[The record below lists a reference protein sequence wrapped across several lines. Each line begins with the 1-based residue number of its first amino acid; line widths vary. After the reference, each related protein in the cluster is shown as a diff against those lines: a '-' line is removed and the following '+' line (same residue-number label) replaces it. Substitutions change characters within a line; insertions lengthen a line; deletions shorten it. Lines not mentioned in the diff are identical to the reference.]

1 MSAPLGEGS
10 ALWRRLLGFF
20 VDAKPVVGLLVGLLI
35 AFGLRYAPFELPGVE
50 VAGRDPVP
58 VDAIPDVGENQ
69 QIVFTEWTGRSP
81 RDVEDQITYPLTT
94 ALLGIPHVE
103 TVRSASAFGFS
114 TVYVIFDDDV
124 DFYWSRSRVLEKLA
138 ALPPE
143 LLPDDVSPTLGPDA
157 TALGQVYWYTLEGRD
172 AEGRTVGGWDL
183 HELRAIQDFTV
194 RYALQA
200 VDGVSE
206 VASVGG
212 MVREYQVDL
221 DPDALRAHDVT
232 LAQVADAVRQ
242 SNLDVGARTMEI
254 NRVEYLVR
262 GVGFLEDLED
272 LAQVVVASRDHT
284 PIRLSDV
291 AHVHLG
297 PAPRRGGLDDAGA
310 EVVGGVVVARYREN
324 PLAVID
330 AVNARIAELAPS
342 LPSRTLEDGTV
353 SRVTVVPFYERSQL
367 VHETIDTLSTA
378 LFHEILITVLVV
390 LVMLRN
396 MRSSLVISAVLPL
409 GVLLALVAMKLTG
422 VDANIM
428 ALGGIA
434 IAIGTMVDMG
444 IVLTENIGQHLDAAP
459 AGADRGPIVAEAAAE
474 VAPAV
479 LTSTLTT
486 VVSFLPVFGLT
497 AAEARL
503 FVPLAF
509 TKTFAMVG
517 ALLLALFVLPAF
529 AHFAMRERPGRARGL
544 GALLRFVHLR
554 DWGLIGLGAVL
565 AAWHLPAGLFVIALG
580 AVRLAK
586 PQLEARAARW
596 VDRAEIVVGVIVV
609 TLVLAD
615 AWMPL
620 GPGRGLLLNTVVVAA
635 LVVGVLGTFLLFE
648 RAYPTLLA
656 WCLRHKLA
664 FLSLPALIVLFGVTA
679 WLGFDRVFGWLPEG
693 TRESRPVARL
703 AGDLPGFGREYMPPF
718 DEGAYL
724 YMPTTMPHASVGEVR
739 ERIAQMD
746 AAIAAIPE
754 VDRVV
759 GKWGRVDSALD
770 PAPVSM
776 IETVI
781 TYVPEYRIDADGHRV
796 RQWRDHVR
804 DPRDIWDEIVRA
816 AESPGFT
823 SAPVLMPINARIV
836 MLQSGMRAPMGV
848 KVQGPDLES
857 LETFGRR
864 LEEALRDVPEIRGET
879 VFAERVVGKP
889 YLEVVLDREAIG
901 RFGLRVE
908 DVQRVL
914 SIAVGGMPLTRTVEG
929 RERFAVRVRYMR
941 EERDSIEALR
951 RVMVAAPGG
960 AQIPL
965 EQLAEIRLT
974 QGPQMIRSEDT
985 FPTSYVLFDRR
996 ADVAE
1001 VDAVEAAQAH
1011 LARLEA
1017 EGRLERPTGVSYAF
1031 AGTYQAQLR
1040 SEEQLSVLIP
1050 VALSLVLLLLYL
1062 QFRRVSTTLIIY
1074 TGVAVAVSGGFILL
1088 WLYDQPWFLD
1098 LTLFEISLRE
1108 LFQVGTVNLS
1118 MAVWVGVIAL
1128 IGVATDD
1135 GVVMSTYLKQRFD
1148 ESPAPD
1154 EDAVRARVLEAGLR
1168 RVRPCLMTTATTILA
1183 LVPVLTSQGRG
1194 ADVMVPMA
1202 LPSVGGMAFELVT
1215 LFVVPVL
1222 YCWVEELRV
1231 RRDALPS
1238 DPGLA
1243 DRLGV
1248 LFPLARRS
1256 RGSQP
1261 ETEEETPT

>member
-1 MSAPLGEGS
+1 MREGDIS
-10 ALWRRLLGFF
+10 LAIEIPPGFARDIARGRRVEIGAWIDGAMPMRAETISGYVQGMHNWWIIERTRELFGD
-20 VDAKPVVGLLVGLLI
+20 DAVVGDFSLETR
-35 AFGLRYAPFELPGVE
+35 FRY
-50 VAGRDPVP
+50 
-58 VDAIPDVGENQ
+58 N
-69 QIVFTEWTGRSP
+69 
-81 RDVEDQITYPLTT
+81 
-94 ALLGIPHVE
+94 
-103 TVRSASAFGFS
+103 
-114 TVYVIFDDDV
+114 
-124 DFYWSRSRVLEKLA
+124 
-138 ALPPE
+138 
-143 LLPDDVSPTLGPDA
+143 
-157 TALGQVYWYTLEGRD
+157 
-172 AEGRTVGGWDL
+172 
-183 HELRAIQDFTV
+183 
-194 RYALQA
+194 
-200 VDGVSE
+200 
-206 VASVGG
+206 
-212 MVREYQVDL
+212 
-221 DPDALRAHDVT
+221 
-232 LAQVADAVRQ
+232 
-242 SNLDVGARTMEI
+242 
-254 NRVEYLVR
+254 
-262 GVGFLEDLED
+262 
-272 LAQVVVASRDHT
+272 
-284 PIRLSDV
+284 
-291 AHVHLG
+291 
-297 PAPRRGGLDDAGA
+297 
-310 EVVGGVVVARYREN
+310 
-324 PLAVID
+324 
-330 AVNARIAELAPS
+330 
-342 LPSRTLEDGTV
+342 
-353 SRVTVVPFYERSQL
+353 
-367 VHETIDTLSTA
+367 
-378 LFHEILITVLVV
+378 
-390 LVMLRN
+390 
-396 MRSSLVISAVLPL
+396 
-409 GVLLALVAMKLTG
+409 
-422 VDANIM
+422 
-428 ALGGIA
+428 
-434 IAIGTMVDMG
+434 
-444 IVLTENIGQHLDAAP
+444 
-459 AGADRGPIVAEAAAE
+459 
-474 VAPAV
+474 
-479 LTSTLTT
+479 
-486 VVSFLPVFGLT
+486 
-497 AAEARL
+497 
-503 FVPLAF
+503 
-509 TKTFAMVG
+509 
-517 ALLLALFVLPAF
+517 
-529 AHFAMRERPGRARGL
+529 
-544 GALLRFVHLR
+544 
-554 DWGLIGLGAVL
+554 
-565 AAWHLPAGLFVIALG
+565 
-580 AVRLAK
+580 
-586 PQLEARAARW
+586 
-596 VDRAEIVVGVIVV
+596 
-609 TLVLAD
+609 
-615 AWMPL
+615 
-620 GPGRGLLLNTVVVAA
+620 
-635 LVVGVLGTFLLFE
+635 
-648 RAYPTLLA
+648 
-656 WCLRHKLA
+656 
-664 FLSLPALIVLFGVTA
+664 
-679 WLGFDRVFGWLPEG
+679 
-693 TRESRPVARL
+693 
-703 AGDLPGFGREYMPPF
+703 
-718 DEGAYL
+718 
-724 YMPTTMPHASVGEVR
+724 
-739 ERIAQMD
+739 
-746 AAIAAIPE
+746 
-754 VDRVV
+754 
-759 GKWGRVDSALD
+759 
-770 PAPVSM
+770 
-776 IETVI
+776 
-781 TYVPEYRIDADGHRV
+781 
-796 RQWRDHVR
+796 
-804 DPRDIWDEIVRA
+804 
-816 AESPGFT
+816 
-823 SAPVLMPINARIV
+823 
-836 MLQSGMRAPMGV
+836 
-848 KVQGPDLES
+848 PDLES

-1261 ETEEETPT
+1261 EPEEETPT